1 MLLADAA
8 NDHFYVINTSN
19 SQVIKSSLVSLAG
32 LPKTLKIYRIFG
44 SKFWQVRIYLNSK
57 YISKSL
63 RTIDFNEANRLAREF
78 FDELKLKHPR
88 ELLAVTRPQNNKEI
102 IAKAIESIIST
113 DQDRVRRDE
122 IKHSSS
128 KIMKGR
134 LEGEIYEF
142 FKNQDVKNISTQTL
156 QNFVDSLTDQ
166 EFSTTTI
173 QGYLSLVNKLMRY
186 LYTEK
191 YLQQIPLMPRIKA
204 QNNSRGAFTLTE
216 YAQILRHSRKL
227 RHTKFSDWQAGKR
240 VWIKEQYQTMPYE
253 MNWLI
258 RFVIYTFIRPGDIRQ
273 LQNKH
278 IEIIKGSHSYLRIN
292 LPEIKRHRAPIVSL
306 PSAVPLYQRILKVHQ
321 QNGFGKPNDFVFFPE
336 ESNRLLMLNIIGWLF
351 NWILND
357 LDIKRGPHGIDRS
370 LYSLRH
376 TAITLR
382 LIYGGGIDL
391 LTLARNAR
399 TSVEMIEKHYA
410 STLAAEM
417 NVALLHSKRR

>member
-32 LPKTLKIYRIFG
+32 FPKTLKIYRIFG

-63 RTIDFNEANRLAREF
+63 RTVDFSEATRLAREF

-88 ELLAVTRPQNNKEI
+88 EILAVTRPQNNNEI
-102 IAKAIESIIST
+102 VAKAIESIIST

-122 IKHSSS
+122 IKRSSS

-156 QNFVDSLTDQ
+156 QNFVDYLTDQ

-173 QGYLSLVNKLMRY
+173 QGYLSLVNKLLRY

-216 YAQILRHSRKL
+216 YAQILRHSRTL
-227 RHTKFSDWQAGKR
+227 RHTQFSDWQAGKR
-240 VWIKEQYQTMPYE
+240 VWIKEQYQTMPHE

-306 PSAVPLYQRILKVHQ
+306 PNAVPLYQRILMQ
-321 QNGFGKPNDFVFFPE
+321 QQKNGFGRPNDYVFFPE
-336 ESNRLLMLNIIGWLF
+336 ESNRLLVLNIIGWLF

-357 LDIKRGPHGIDRS
+357 LNIKRGPHGIDRS

-376 TAITLR
+376 TAITFR

>member
-1 MLLADAA
+1 MLLADSA

-32 LPKTLKIYRIFG
+32 FPKTLKIYRIFG
-44 SKFWQVRIYLNSK
+44 SKFWQVRIYLNGK

-63 RTIDFNEANRLAREF
+63 RTLDLSEATRLAQEF
-78 FDELKLKHPR
+78 FADVKLKHLR
-88 ELLAVTRPQNNKEI
+88 EILTITHPQNNKDI
-102 IAKAIESIIST
+102 IAKGIESIIAV
-113 DQDRVRRDE
+113 DLDRVRRDE

-128 KIMKGR
+128 LIMKGR

-142 FKNQDVKNISTQTL
+142 FKSQDVKSISTQTL
-156 QNFVDSLTDQ
+156 QNFIDTLTDQ
-166 EFSTTTI
+166 GFSTTTI
-173 QGYLSLVNKLMRY
+173 QGYLSLVNKLLRF

-191 YLQQIPLMPRIKA
+191 YLQQIPLAPRIKA

-216 YAQILRHSRKL
+216 YMQILRQSRSL
-227 RHTKFSDWQAGKR
+227 RHTKFSDWEAGKR
-240 VWIKEQYQTMPYE
+240 IWIKEQYQTMPCE

-306 PSAVPLYQRILKVHQ
+306 PSAVSIYKRVLSYQQ
-321 QNGFGKPNDFVFFPE
+321 QMGFGRPEDYVFFPE
-336 ESNRLLMLNIIGWLF
+336 EKNRLLMLNILGWLF

-357 LDIKRGPHGIDRS
+357 LGIKRGPHGIDRS

-376 TAITLR
+376 TAITFR

>member
-1 MLLADAA
+1 MLLADSA

-32 LPKTLKIYRIFG
+32 FPKTLKIYRIFG
-44 SKFWQVRIYLNSK
+44 SKFWQVRIYLNGK

-63 RTIDFNEANRLAREF
+63 RTIDFNEATRLAREF

-102 IAKAIESIIST
+102 IAKGIESIIST

-122 IKHSSS
+122 IKRSSS

-156 QNFVDSLTDQ
+156 QKFVDYLTDQ

-173 QGYLSLVNKLMRY
+173 QGYLSLVNKLLKY

-216 YAQILRHSRKL
+216 YAQILRHSRTL
-227 RHTKFSDWQAGKR
+227 RHTKFTDWQAGKR

-306 PSAVPLYQRILKVHQ
+306 PSAVPLYQRIFKEQ
-321 QNGFGKPNDFVFFPE
+321 KENGFGKPNDFVFYPE

-357 LDIKRGPHGIDRS
+357 LNIKRGPHGIDRS